1 MIYKVLK
8 YCLPTM
14 FSFMLVSLYSV
25 IDGIFIGNNV
35 GDHGLAAI
43 NIAWPIVAF
52 ITALGVGIGMG
63 GSVLI
68 SYERKNNKQDIDTHI
83 LNVCITSLIMISIM
97 ISTILIFLYPT
108 ILKILGAN
116 GDTYVH
122 ASNYSIIVIIGAIFQ
137 IIGAG
142 IIPILRNYNLSIQ
155 AMFCM
160 IIGTI
165 INVIINYILIY
176 VYSLGIGGAAIGTII
191 AQLSVSIIAILIL
204 KIKINYKYHY
214 KWDLNIFKKIFK
226 IAITGF
232 CISLAP
238 SIVLIFTN
246 LQCLNY
252 GNDAVVACYCVI
264 AYIAFP
270 AQALLTGVGD
280 GVQPLISYYAGLNDT
295 HNLNK
300 VIKIGRTINITL
312 SIILTIIIIS
322 ILRYIPVWFNLSQEG
337 SYHFHQGMII
347 YTLSFI
353 FFGLFRFNLCYLNA
367 SLNVKKAI
375 TLILSESIIVTPLLL
390 YILPILFNINGIWL
404 SSPLSI
410 ILMLII
416 YYIWKDY
423 LKVLTNIN

>member
-1 MIYKVLK
+1 MIKKVLK

-43 NIAWPIVAF
+43 NIAWPMVAF

-68 SYERKNNKQDIDTHI
+68 SYERKNNKTNNDTHI
-83 LNVCITSLIMISIM
+83 LNVCITSLIIVAIIIS
-97 ISTILIFLYPT
+97 STLIFLYPT
-108 ILKILGAN
+108 ILKLLGASGN
-116 GDTYVH
+116 TYVH
-122 ASNYSIIVIIGAIFQ
+122 ASNYSVIVISGAIFQ
-137 IIGAG
+137 IVGAG

-160 IIGTI
+160 MFGTI
-165 INVIINYILIY
+165 TNVIINYILICIY
-176 VYSLGIGGAAIGTII
+176 NFGISGAAIGTII
-191 AQLSVSIIAILIL
+191 AQLSVTIIATQIL
-204 KIKINYKYHY
+204 KIKVNYKYHY
-214 KWDLNIFKKIFK
+214 KWDLNILKKILK

-232 CISLAP
+232 GISLAP

-270 AQALLTGVGD
+270 AQSLLTGVGD
-280 GVQPLISYYAGLNDT
+280 GVQPLISYYAGANDT
-295 HNLNK
+295 QNLNK
-300 VIKIGRTINITL
+300 VIKIGRTINISL
-312 SIILTIIIIS
+312 SIFLTILIIS
-322 ILRYIPVWFNLSQEG
+322 VLNYIPVWFGLSQQG
-337 SYHFHQGMII
+337 SNHFHQGMII

-375 TLILSESIIVTPLLL
+375 VLIMSESIIVTPLLL
-390 YILPILFNINGIWL
+390 YILPKFFEVNGIWI
-404 SSPLSI
+404 SSPLSVI
-410 ILMLII
+410 IMLII
-416 YYIWKDY
+416 YYIWKD
-423 LKVLTNIN
+423 

>member
-1 MIYKVLK
+1 MIKKVLK

-68 SYERKNNKQDIDTHI
+68 SYERKNNKQDINTHI
-83 LNVCITSLIMISIM
+83 LNVCITSLIMIAII
-97 ISTILIFLYPT
+97 ISSILIFLYPT
-108 ILKILGAN
+108 ILKILKAN

-122 ASNYSIIVIIGAIFQ
+122 ASNYSVIVIIGAMFQ

-165 INVIINYILIY
+165 TNVIINYILIY
-176 VYSLGIGGAAIGTII
+176 VYSLGISGAAIGTII

-322 ILRYIPVWFNLSQEG
+322 ILSYIPVWFNLSQEG

-416 YYIWKDY
+416 YYIWKD
-423 LKVLTNIN
+423 

>member
-1 MIYKVLK
+1 MIKKVLK

-68 SYERKNNKQDIDTHI
+68 SYERKNNKQDINTHI
-83 LNVCITSLIMISIM
+83 LNVCITSLIMIAII
-97 ISTILIFLYPT
+97 ISSILIFLYPT

-122 ASNYSIIVIIGAIFQ
+122 ASNYSVIVIIGAMFQ

-165 INVIINYILIY
+165 TNVIINYILIY
-176 VYSLGIGGAAIGTII
+176 VYSLGISGAAIGTII

-252 GNDAVVACYCVI
+252 GNDAVVACYCII

-322 ILRYIPVWFNLSQEG
+322 ILSYIPVWFNLSQEG

-416 YYIWKDY
+416 YYIWKD
-423 LKVLTNIN
+423 